1 MEIDRNRV
9 IPEARMKPKLLL
21 LMLVLLMPCVCVAQ
35 EPAAPPDAG
44 AEETTGISSNIFTGP
59 PVQLLDYPDPKLLTP
74 AAVEA
79 LKRERKM
86 FARELRFL
94 PKYRPNNFQT
104 TSRVYE
110 LVPAMSDAEVQKI
123 VDRMEEGALNT
134 VQDNNKRFRKA
145 LGERIPTFQQALDR
159 REAGELMP
167 ALDTSV
173 ALTKE
178 KILLVKRGYA
188 FDTMPPYCYAA
199 VKLWQAEVYGLA
211 GAGRHCVVAYQIAYH
226 KLPRSVSF
234 GPTARIR
241 AADLYERSERS
252 HYAITIYGALLEQQ
266 TMNLVDTELLRL
278 RIKMLRWMTRDPY
291 RVGTRMVGD
300 VTRRVSI
307 PSLGNTTQG
316 NQGRLIELMHAMVI
330 APEKDEH
337 WFGENSMRLAGQPID
352 GAKLQ
357 KGGATEQFFLTNDV
371 SVVGTDDWGALRP
384 REKQELIQMFSE
396 TYSER
401 YREMLEEYYRSMS
414 IAETKKEDEEE

>member
-1 MEIDRNRV
+1 
-9 IPEARMKPKLLL
+9 MKLE
-21 LMLVLLMPCVCVAQ
+21 VLIAALIVTVPFVCVAQ
-35 EPAAPPDAG
+35 EAP
-44 AEETTGISSNIFTGP
+44 AEEEATGVSSNVFTGP
-59 PVQLLDYPDPKLLTP
+59 PIEVLEYPAPKLLTP

-79 LKRERKM
+79 LKQERKM

-94 PKYRPNNFQT
+94 PKYRSNNFQT

-110 LVPAMSDAEVQKI
+110 LVPEMSGEKVEAI
-123 VDRMEEGALNT
+123 IDRMEKGALNT
-134 VQDNNKRFRKA
+134 VQDNNMRFRKA

-159 REAGELMP
+159 LEAGDFMP
-167 ALDTSV
+167 ALDTSI

-211 GAGRHCVVAYQIAYH
+211 GASRHCIVAYQIAYN

-234 GPTARIR
+234 GPTARVR
-241 AADLYERSERS
+241 AAELYEQSERA

-266 TMNLVDTELLRL
+266 AMNLVDTELLRL
-278 RIKMLRWMTRDPY
+278 RIKMLRWMSNDPY

-300 VTRRVSI
+300 VTRRVDI
-307 PSLGNTTQG
+307 PWLGNTTQG
-316 NQGRLIELMHAMVI
+316 NQGRLIELMKDMVI
-330 APEKDEH
+330 APEKDEN
-337 WFGENSMRLAGQPID
+337 WFGENSMRLAGNPID
-352 GAKLQ
+352 EATLR
-357 KGGATEQFFLTNDV
+357 KGSATAQFFLTNDV

-414 IAETKKEDEEE
+414 IAETKKEEDAD